1 MAEDAAPAFATASIE
16 ADGNGQIVRLPEAF
30 RLQGREVRV
39 SRSGDGLMLEPIR
52 PPMSAAEIRAI
63 LDELARNR
71 DIPFMENGREQPAM
85 PDDDAPRFVA
95 PPSIEQ
101 MRAGLARLERYR
113 DVPFMENG
121 REQPPMP
128 DDDDLPSFDA

>member
-1 MAEDAAPAFATASIE
+1 
-16 ADGNGQIVRLPEAF
+16 
-30 RLQGREVRV
+30 
-39 SRSGDGLMLEPIR
+39 
-52 PPMSAAEIRAI
+52 
-63 LDELARNR
+63 
-71 DIPFMENGREQPAM
+71 M